1 MRSFKRRIKGKAIL
15 IQDQDP
21 YVRKTAALCVSK
33 IYDINKNLVEDQFCF
48 IDTLQRL
55 VEDEGNSMVI
65 ANCIAA
71 LMEISISK

>member
-1 MRSFKRRIKGKAIL
+1 MLNK
-15 IQDQDP
+15 DQDP

-48 IDTLQRL
+48 IETLQKL
-55 VEDEGNSMVI
+55 IEDEGNSMVI

-71 LMEISISK
+71 LVEISVSK